1 MSHLGRA
8 AARLVLR
15 LHPAGWRVRYGPEV
29 LDLIGDT
36 DSSLAD
42 ATDLARSAI
51 REHLKGG
58 TPMRFEFAYRRP
70 GAFAGLAALLVA
82 PTLAIVGVSLLG
94 HELGIAAIA
103 AAADP
108 IVAWIDM
115 VGPVD
120 LFVVAA
126 PLAAFLLAVLPLLDL
141 RVERLD
147 GAPAVSMRIR
157 ALTANLIVGG
167 IALLVGAVLVAYA
180 ITESVG

>member
-1 MSHLGRA
+1 
-8 AARLVLR
+8 
-15 LHPAGWRVRYGPEV
+15 
-29 LDLIGDT
+29 
-36 DSSLAD
+36 
-42 ATDLARSAI
+42 
-51 REHLKGG
+51 
-58 TPMRFEFAYRRP
+58 
-70 GAFAGLAALLVA
+70 LAALLVA